1 MILLTG
7 YWDKDANLVIESSQ
21 EFPDS
26 TSKTEL
32 EAQAYRELSDEH
44 KQNGWA
50 CSFLVD
56 GHTRAVQEAYETY
69 VKEVGNNSP
78 TLIDN
83 VWGVLVDD

>member
-7 YWDKDANLVIESSQ
+7 HWDEDGNLAIETSQ

-26 TSKTEL
+26 TSDTEL
-32 EAQAYRELSDEH
+32 DAQAYKELED

-50 CSFLVD
+50 CSFRVD
-56 GHTRAVQEAYETY
+56 GHSRACQETYETY
-69 VKEVGNNSP
+69 VQEVGDNSP

-83 VWGVLVDD
+83 VWGVQVDV